1 MALLDTIMNYALDEA
16 VEYAAPPP
24 DETKLEADNN
34 NYLQAYKH
42 LIILR
47 LMWSYTISIF

>member
-1 MALLDTIMNYALDEA
+1 MNYALDEA

-24 DETKLEADNN
+24 DEIELEADNN
-34 NYLQAYKH
+34 NYLRTHKH

-47 LMWSYTISIF
+47 LMWSYTISIFDIVI